1 MLMCKGCV
9 WRERVGGEE
18 GGKEK
23 RRERERDGEMGERLY
38 IQRNLLSV

>member
-1 MLMCKGCV
+1 MQRVCVERKGG
-9 WRERVGGEE
+9 R
-18 GGKEK
+18 EK